1 MEKSNK
7 ERLASIETS
16 IIHIDN
22 NVDKIAKKN
31 INQWKQINQ
40 NTTNI
45 SIGKAISGIIAFII
59 SVGTT
64 MLIAFG
70 IKQS

>member
-22 NVDKIAKKN
+22 NVDKIAKNN

>member
-7 ERLASIETS
+7 ERLASIETN

-22 NVDKIAKKN
+22 NVDKIAKNN

-64 MLIAFG
+64 VLIAFG